1 MKKWMWTL
9 AALTGAG
16 TAVLAAMG
24 LMRSAAGITL
34 GTCFYHFAM
43 RLAVG
48 YALLML
54 PRRYDAAKGWFAQK
68 KWEKKLY
75 TKLCVKR
82 WKERVPTFN
91 PGDFDLEK
99 HTPQEIVQ
107 TMCVSEVVH
116 EVNMALSFVPL
127 LFALEVGA
135 MPVFLV
141 TSIAAA
147 GYDGMFA
154 VLQRYN
160 RPRLMRLAERAQ
172 RRGQG

>member
-1 MKKWMWTL
+1 
-9 AALTGAG
+9 
-16 TAVLAAMG
+16 
-24 LMRSAAGITL
+24 
-34 GTCFYHFAM
+34 
-43 RLAVG
+43 
-48 YALLML
+48 
-54 PRRYDAAKGWFAQK
+54 
-68 KWEKKLY
+68 
-75 TKLCVKR
+75 
-82 WKERVPTFN
+82 
-91 PGDFDLEK
+91 LEK

-127 LFALEVGA
+127 LFATVVGA
-135 MPVFLV
+135 MPVFLL

-172 RRGQG
+172 RRGKVM